1 MDMPYWIRCRL
12 TPEPIPS
19 LFRRVCLADFA
30 PQINDLNR
38 LNVVHVA
45 GTKGKG
51 TTCAFVNSILQNYQK
66 SVGVPRKI
74 GLYTSPHL
82 EMVRERIRINSI
94 PISEEQFTKYF
105 FEVWDALESSAVRE
119 GIDPACKPSYFRFL
133 TLMAFH
139 IFMREGV
146 DAAVFEVGVG
156 GELDS
161 TNVIPQPSVTGITTL
176 GIDHVAALGDTI
188 DKIAWHKAGIFKTG
202 SPAFTVPQVPDAME
216 VLHQRAKEKEVN
228 LVTIAIHPALFDIAL
243 NPAEDFQRT
252 NASLAI
258 RLSLSLLD
266 KLKVPVDFGLER
278 LPEQFI
284 QGLENIVWRGRCDT
298 ITTEKQIWHLDGAH
312 TEDSLKLATSWF
324 ARVSRPQSV
333 QSSDTPRVLI
343 FNQQSKRDAE
353 MLLRTVHSEAYNNCN
368 LNFQYA
374 LFCTNVTYKDNAYK
388 ADFVNR
394 NVDPKE
400 LKSLSLQRCLAEL
413 WHQLDP
419 ITEIAA
425 LESIEEAIE
434 YAKNIACNVDKT
446 MIFVTGSFHLV
457 GGALSV
463 LEGEG
468 FALQKSTAC

>member
-1 MDMPYWIRCRL
+1 MD
-12 TPEPIPS
+12 IPHW
-19 LFRRVCLADFA
+19 
-30 PQINDLNR
+30 INDLNR

-51 TTCAFVNSILQNYQK
+51 TTCAFVNSILQSYQQ

-82 EMVRERIRINSI
+82 GVVRERIRINSF

-119 GIDPACKPSYFRFL
+119 GIDPAYKPTYFRFL

-176 GIDHVAALGDTI
+176 GIDHVSSLGDTI

-202 SPAFTVPQVPDAME
+202 SPAFAVPQLPSAME
-216 VLHQRAKEKEVN
+216 VLRQRAKEKNVN
-228 LVTIAIHPALFDIAL
+228 LVTVAVHPALFDIDL
-243 NPAEDFQRT
+243 KPAEGFQRT

-258 RLSLSLLD
+258 SLSLSLLEN
-266 KLKVPVDFGLER
+266 LGVQVGLGPEK

-284 QGLENIVWRGRCDT
+284 QGLKNMVWRGRCET
-298 ITTEKQIWHLDGAH
+298 LATGKQIWHIDGAH
-312 TEDSLKLATSWF
+312 TEESLKLAASQSKQGMDFTTSSSYQ
-324 ARVSRPQSV
+324 VSSDTYRTR
-333 QSSDTPRVLI
+333 DTPRVLI
-343 FNQQSKRDAE
+343 FNQQSTRNAE
-353 MLLRTVHSEAYNNCN
+353 VLLRVLHSELYNNCN
-368 LNFQYA
+368 LGFQHA
-374 LFCTNVTYKDNAYK
+374 LFCTNVTYKGNAYK
-388 ADFVNR
+388 IDCTNR

-400 LKSLSLQRCLAEL
+400 LESLSLQRRLAEL
-413 WHQLDP
+413 WHQFDP
-419 ITEIAA
+419 MTKTAA
-425 LESIEEAIE
+425 LASIEEAIE
-434 YAKNIACNVDKT
+434 YAKNIVCDVDKT
-446 MIFVTGSFHLV
+446 MILVTGSLHLV

-463 LEGEG
+463 LEGES
-468 FALQKSTAC
+468 FALQKATTQEIGGR